1 MIYCLEQPLMPKY
14 PFYEIKINI
23 AQCMR
28 ALNLG
33 VDRLELKSYF
43 CHVFIVGPWSGYFT
57 SKSSKNRDI
66 RYVAAITG
74 QQGSCQRQEV

>member
-1 MIYCLEQPLMPKY
+1 
-14 PFYEIKINI
+14 
-23 AQCMR
+23 MR

-74 QQGSCQRQEV
+74 QQGSCQR